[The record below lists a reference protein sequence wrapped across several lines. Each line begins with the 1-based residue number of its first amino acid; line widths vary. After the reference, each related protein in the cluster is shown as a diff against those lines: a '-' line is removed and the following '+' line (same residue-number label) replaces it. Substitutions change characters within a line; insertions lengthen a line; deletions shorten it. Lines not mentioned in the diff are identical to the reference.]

1 MLTDN
6 RKDWT
11 SLFLLRFA
19 CFLEEKDASARK
31 DKVVTSKCELTFKEG
46 ELVLQMILANE
57 WFPIPGKPGEY
68 ICAFLPFTCFV
79 DLWTTQGML

>member
-57 WFPIPGKPGEY
+57 
-68 ICAFLPFTCFV
+68 
-79 DLWTTQGML
+79 

>member
-1 MLTDN
+1 MSRYYHALSNISRARSQKYSLACILGTECVMLTDN

-31 DKVVTSKCELTFKEG
+31 GKVVTSKCELTFKEG

-57 WFPIPGKPGEY
+57 
-68 ICAFLPFTCFV
+68 
-79 DLWTTQGML
+79 